1 MHKRATALF
10 AQFGMSNYPQIALFY
25 RSSRPQVDSPNLQ
38 RPRFTKINRDET
50 ILRMKRRTQAD
61 QITCLD
67 NARWN
72 PENLLYGENALAALT
87 FCDVVIDLP

>member
-1 MHKRATALF
+1 
-10 AQFGMSNYPQIALFY
+10 
-25 RSSRPQVDSPNLQ
+25 
-38 RPRFTKINRDET
+38 
-50 ILRMKRRTQAD
+50 MKPRTQAD

-67 NARWN
+67 NALWN